1 MAVISIK
8 NKTKSGSLLNGNT
21 AYATAPVAGYKVWL
35 DAADTA
41 TITQSGGAVSQ
52 WTDKSAN
59 AYAFTQATSAYKPT
73 TAANTQN
80 GKNVLTYGTNDT
92 LLSTAAA
99 STWTFLHSTANT
111 VFIAFKQTTS
121 AIDAFFLTDYSGS
134 SGSVGFAAY
143 QENPS
148 NLVHQV
154 TRGVPGSYVSV
165 VKTGASTLGTAFT
178 YVTVIGDP
186 ANATV
191 ANRSDVR
198 LKQGSAIKNNV
209 QSGAVDTGV
218 PFQSLRIGGYDTS
231 SNEGM
236 NGTMGEILIYDSILS
251 ASDILT
257 NQVYLAN
264 KWGV

>member
-1 MAVISIK
+1 MTPMLGIMASAIS
-8 NKTKSGSLLNGNT
+8 GNLT
-21 AYATAPVAGYKVWL
+21 PTSPVAGYKVWL
-35 DAADTA
+35 DAADTS

-59 AYAFTQATSAYKPT
+59 AYTFTQAT
-73 TAANTQN
+73 AANKPSTGVDTQN

-111 VFIAFKQTTS
+111 VFIALKQTTS
-121 AIDAFFLTDYSGS
+121 AVDAYFLSDYGGS
-134 SGSVGFAAY
+134 SGNIGYTAY

-148 NLVHQV
+148 NLVHQA
-154 TRGVPGSYVSV
+154 TRGVPGSYVLV
-165 VKTGASTLGTAFT
+165 NKTGASTLGTAFT

-209 QSGAVDTGV
+209 QSGAVNTSA
-218 PFQSLRIGGYDTS
+218 PFQSLRIGDYDTGG
-231 SNEGM
+231 NESM

-251 ASDILT
+251 AGNILL
-257 NQVYLAN
+257 NQKYLAA